1 MSAINKYSEIDQ
13 KVNCNLLT
21 DKSSEKF
28 ISLLKDLNTIGKRLF
43 EDKHSNHK
51 LDKKNIFACEKS
63 VKKAIEKS
71 EFYKDILSYLKS
83 LDKIHDLEDTF
94 DLSKKLIKLQEKK
107 AIVSSDIWEFYTKV
121 RTSKF
126 NKEIKRDI
134 SAFLTYL
141 GLLED
146 RNIRDGDQISGQLAV
161 QFNKHLKKVMKI
173 APCWSV
179 TSLSAKSKIP
189 FEPKQFQLL
198 IIDEASQNDIAS
210 VLPLLYR
217 CESAVIIGDE
227 MQLKHISGIN
237 VDEDTKLLDSYDLL
251 ENNIMWSYSQNS
263 LFKLADTL
271 VDDDNKVHLL
281 DHFRSHSDI
290 IGFANNEFY
299 GGSLRIATDYKNL
312 KIVKDEKVIKW
323 INVNG
328 KATKPNNN
336 RSLINYDEIKAMIKE
351 LNRLKSTGY
360 EGSIGVVTPYRAQAN
375 LMQKELL
382 KDEALHSWFL
392 SNRGGSINTVH
403 LFQGDERDT
412 MFFSAVV
419 TKDINPS
426 VMNFFKPNLFN
437 VAITRARAAL
447 WVFGNQEDCLNF
459 NHDQLA
465 KLANYINNIHSETV
479 EEEDIQIP
487 KFKGNK
493 YPHEHVKEI
502 GVRYSDYEVLFYEEL
517 CKHGIRTVP
526 QYSVDQYKLDLAL
539 FDENNPDRKLNIEL
553 DGAEFHSDEK
563 GELIIK
569 DRIRNLKMIE
579 LGWDVQRFW
588 NHQIRD
594 NLEECI
600 NQVLYWKNNSL
611 EE

>member
-1 MSAINKYSEIDQ
+1 EEQSYLDKVSKSEGKFDELLSHHALSKNNLQSHIDYIQSNPSFKSDLLEYHKKLSQMIKLLKKLEKEFNQTNKKMKRTLVLYHSSVVNYYNKNIDPDRSRGFFGSIADIFNEDEYTKKYKKLLKRSNDYNIDVFNAKKPPKKLKKLRYSKSGAGLNYNSDIINKYSEIDQ

-271 VDDDNKVHLL
+271 VDDDNKVHL
-281 DHFRSHSDI
+281 
-290 IGFANNEFY
+290 
-299 GGSLRIATDYKNL
+299 
-312 KIVKDEKVIKW
+312 
-323 INVNG
+323 
-328 KATKPNNN
+328 
-336 RSLINYDEIKAMIKE
+336 
-351 LNRLKSTGY
+351 
-360 EGSIGVVTPYRAQAN
+360 
-375 LMQKELL
+375 
-382 KDEALHSWFL
+382 
-392 SNRGGSINTVH
+392 
-403 LFQGDERDT
+403 
-412 MFFSAVV
+412 
-419 TKDINPS
+419 
-426 VMNFFKPNLFN
+426 
-437 VAITRARAAL
+437 
-447 WVFGNQEDCLNF
+447 
-459 NHDQLA
+459 
-465 KLANYINNIHSETV
+465 
-479 EEEDIQIP
+479 
-487 KFKGNK
+487 
-493 YPHEHVKEI
+493 
-502 GVRYSDYEVLFYEEL
+502 
-517 CKHGIRTVP
+517 
-526 QYSVDQYKLDLAL
+526 
-539 FDENNPDRKLNIEL
+539 
-553 DGAEFHSDEK
+553 
-563 GELIIK
+563 
-569 DRIRNLKMIE
+569 
-579 LGWDVQRFW
+579 
-588 NHQIRD
+588 
-594 NLEECI
+594 
-600 NQVLYWKNNSL
+600 
-611 EE
+611 